1 MTTKQT
7 TAQQL
12 LRYLHHGINLAS
24 LVHWAEEAIMN
35 GGFEQGQ
42 EKILREVLGK
52 IAAADIT
59 DFGLLWEDC
68 ENLMLQL
75 GYKINI
81 DAALVA

>member
-1 MTTKQT
+1 MITKQAA
-7 TAQQL
+7 AQQL
-12 LRYLHHGINLAS
+12 LRYLHHQINLAS
-24 LVHWAEEAIMN
+24 LVNWAEEAIMN
-35 GGFEQGQ
+35 GGFEQGG
-42 EKILREVLGK
+42 EKVLREVLGK
-52 IAAADIT
+52 MAVADVA